1 MRKIIE
7 LLTKI
12 NGGSLIEN
20 QNNQNIIKSLL
31 CEDAILCID
40 EHDGKHYFFAEYNED
55 EKSDNMSEIEMKT
68 IHNNQVFTEGWP
80 NPSDSYLILFW
91 KVKQINEAVFSKVIE
106 IEENEFFY
114 KKYVFYYTEKEIIE
128 FEEWLSNQSEVNIS
142 IILEEIAQEGEKISE
157 KFLFIIRL
165 LTKIP
170 FWRFEFKKDE
180 LDDFENLV
188 EKKVMSMRGNTKTEA
203 RRLLEFITEEDKNKD
218 VDVENLVNA
227 IYKKYI
233 MG

>member
-12 NGGSLIEN
+12 NGGNIIEN
-20 QNNQNIIKSLL
+20 QSNQKTIKSLL
-31 CEDAILCID
+31 CEDTILCVD
-40 EHDGKHYFFAEYNED
+40 EHDGKHYFFAEYHVD
-55 EKSDNMSEIEMKT
+55 EKFDNLSEIEMNT
-68 IHNNQVFTEGWP
+68 INSKVFEEARP

-91 KVKQINEAVFSKVIE
+91 KVQQISEEVFSKVIE
-106 IEENEFFY
+106 IEENEYFY
-114 KKYVFYYTEKEIIE
+114 KKYVFYYTEEEMIA
-128 FEEWLSNQSEVNIS
+128 FEEWLSNQTEVNIS
-142 IILEEIAQEGEKISE
+142 IILDEIAQEGEIISE

-165 LTKIP
+165 LIKIP

-188 EKKVMSMRGNTKTEA
+188 EKKVLSMRGNTKEEA
-203 RRLLEFITEEDKNKD
+203 RELLEFISEKDNGMDIEVED
-218 VDVENLVNA
+218 LVNA
-227 IYKKYI
+227 IYKRYI